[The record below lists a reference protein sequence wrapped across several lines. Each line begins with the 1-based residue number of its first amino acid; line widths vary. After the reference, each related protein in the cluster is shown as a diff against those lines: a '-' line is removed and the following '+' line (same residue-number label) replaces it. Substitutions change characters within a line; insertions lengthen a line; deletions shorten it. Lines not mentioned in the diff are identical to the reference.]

1 MLASSSSCGR
11 ATTTTQFSSSVS
23 KGHAKNKA
31 LKSKIS
37 SSSSSSRSA
46 KNVSLF
52 VVKAS
57 SSSSSSSSNDFGD
70 DDDTPKVKSYLDAG
84 KKTKTSVGLR
94 NSFYD
99 RFPPVLKSS
108 KTGTQFLRRGNNDKK
123 KFQAIQQKKK
133 TATKKSKPISLM
145 NPIKRT
151 ASPAK
156 KKNKPISFSAT
167 VKPKKQKA
175 FFATPKVKT
184 GVAKK
189 SKEAYTPFPA
199 LKRKRSGPPVK
210 SQYTIKKQPI
220 KPIKQIVNSRGKVAA
235 KAPATKRAQ
244 TVVFSNMF
252 ASLRGE
258 KKSAPAAA
266 PPAAK
271 IALPVQMK
279 KKEEQPEKKKAAKSY
294 SASSMSKDE
303 IGTYGL
309 IAAFSLASFSSL
321 VVLPVALGDV
331 FELIGFGVSAYFL
344 FSLLVKDDDL
354 GLSKTLDEVESQ
366 TGLDVRELTNSTVG
380 LVKDTVS
387 TVSSNTKKTSY
398 PKKSESP
405 KPVVAA
411 VESSEKPKEE
421 ENVNEEGSEAE

>member
-1 MLASSSSCGR
+1 MLA
-11 ATTTTQFSSSVS
+11 TTCRHATQFSSSVS
-23 KGHAKNKA
+23 GNNNTKA

-37 SSSSSSRSA
+37 SSSSRS

-57 SSSSSSSSNDFGD
+57 SSSD
-70 DDDTPKVKSYLDAG
+70 DDDDKPKVKSYLDAG

-99 RFPPVLKSS
+99 RFPPVLKTS
-108 KTGTQFLRRGNNDKK
+108 KTGTQFLRRDNNKK
-123 KFQAIQQKKK
+123 KFQVQKKK
-133 TATKKSKPISLM
+133 TALTNKSKPISLM
-145 NPIKRT
+145 NPIKIA

-167 VKPKKQKA
+167 VKPKTQKA
-175 FFATPKVKT
+175 FFSTPKVKT
-184 GVAKK
+184 VSAKK

-266 PPAAK
+266 APVAK

-279 KKEEQPEKKKAAKSY
+279 KNEEQPEKKKAAKSY

-321 VVLPVALGDV
+321 VVLPAALGDV

-411 VESSEKPKEE
+411 VEQPKEE
-421 ENVNEEGSEAE
+421 EKVNEEGSEAE

>member
-1 MLASSSSCGR
+1 MLASSR
-11 ATTTTQFSSSVS
+11 HAMRFSSSVS
-23 KGHAKNKA
+23 GNAKA
-31 LKSKIS
+31 LKSKISTS
-37 SSSSSSRSA
+37 SSSSSSRSEH
-46 KNVSLF
+46 VSLF
-52 VVKAS
+52 VVRAS
-57 SSSSSSSSNDFGD
+57 SSSD
-70 DDDTPKVKSYLDAG
+70 DDDDKPKVKSYLDAG

-108 KTGTQFLRRGNNDKK
+108 KTGTQFLRRGDEK
-123 KFQAIQQKKK
+123 KFQAPKKK
-133 TATKKSKPISLM
+133 KRTATNASKPISLM
-145 NPIKRT
+145 NPIKI
-151 ASPAK
+151 ASSPAK

-167 VKPKKQKA
+167 VKPKKKA

-184 GVAKK
+184 VAAKK

-266 PPAAK
+266 AAPVAK

-279 KKEEQPEKKKAAKSY
+279 KKEEQTEKKKAAKSY

-309 IAAFSLASFSSL
+309 IAAFSFASFSSL

-421 ENVNEEGSEAE
+421 ENVNEEGSGAE

>member
-1 MLASSSSCGR
+1 MMLA
-11 ATTTTQFSSSVS
+11 TTCRHAMRFSSSVS
-23 KGHAKNKA
+23 GNNTKA

-37 SSSSSSRSA
+37 SSSSSRS

-57 SSSSSSSSNDFGD
+57 SD
-70 DDDTPKVKSYLDAG
+70 DDDDKPKVKSYLDAG

-108 KTGTQFLRRGNNDKK
+108 KTGTQFLRRDNNKK
-123 KFQAIQQKKK
+123 KFQVQKKK
-133 TATKKSKPISLM
+133 TLALTNKSKPISLM
-145 NPIKRT
+145 NPIKIA

-167 VKPKKQKA
+167 VKPKTQKA
-175 FFATPKVKT
+175 FFSTPKVKT
-184 GVAKK
+184 VSAKK

-266 PPAAK
+266 AAPVAK

-279 KKEEQPEKKKAAKSY
+279 KNEEQPEKKKATKSY

-321 VVLPVALGDV
+321 VVLPAALGDV

-411 VESSEKPKEE
+411 VESSEQPKEE
-421 ENVNEEGSEAE
+421 QKVNEEGSEAE

>member
-1 MLASSSSCGR
+1 MMLA
-11 ATTTTQFSSSVS
+11 TTCRHAMRFSSSVS
-23 KGHAKNKA
+23 GNNTKA

-37 SSSSSSRSA
+37 SSSSSRS

-57 SSSSSSSSNDFGD
+57 SD
-70 DDDTPKVKSYLDAG
+70 DDDDKPKVKSYLDAG

-108 KTGTQFLRRGNNDKK
+108 KTGTQFLRRDNNKK
-123 KFQAIQQKKK
+123 KFQVQKKK
-133 TATKKSKPISLM
+133 TLALTNKSKPISLM
-145 NPIKRT
+145 NPIKIA

-167 VKPKKQKA
+167 VKPKTQKA
-175 FFATPKVKT
+175 FFSTPKVKT
-184 GVAKK
+184 VSAKK

-266 PPAAK
+266 AAPVAK

-279 KKEEQPEKKKAAKSY
+279 KNEEQPEKKKATKSY

-321 VVLPVALGDV
+321 VVLPAALGDV

-411 VESSEKPKEE
+411 VESSEQPKEE
-421 ENVNEEGSEAE
+421 EKVNEEGSEAE